1 MGGGQSYN
9 KQYEDKINEL
19 KREMLKMKE
28 TIEDYKKK
36 KTQKDMNS
44 MIESEIK
51 SLKDRL
57 LKNNKEKE
65 IELIT
70 SFVKEFIENIDKNSI
85 LKVFSEE
92 NEKQEK
98 KYIRQ

>member
-1 MGGGQSYN
+1 
-9 KQYEDKINEL
+9 
-19 KREMLKMKE
+19 
-28 TIEDYKKK
+28 
-36 KTQKDMNS
+36 MNS
-44 MIESEIK
+44 KIESE
-51 SLKDRL
+51 LKLLNDIF

-65 IELIT
+65 IELI
-70 SFVKEFIENIDKNSI
+70 SWFVKDFIENIDKNSI

>member
-9 KQYEDKINEL
+9 KEYEEKINEL

-36 KTQKDMNS
+36 TQEDMNS

-51 SLKDRL
+51 SLKDTL

-65 IELIT
+65 I
-70 SFVKEFIENIDKNSI
+70 
-85 LKVFSEE
+85 
-92 NEKQEK
+92 
-98 KYIRQ
+98 

>member
-1 MGGGQSYN
+1 MKFYQWK
-9 KQYEDKINEL
+9 KQLRI
-19 KREMLKMKE
+19 
-28 TIEDYKKK
+28 IKK
-36 KTQKDMNS
+36 KTQKKMYS
-44 MIESEIK
+44 KIESE
-51 SLKDRL
+51 LKLLNDIF

-65 IELIT
+65 KELIW
-70 SFVKEFIENIDKNSI
+70 SFVKDFIENIDKNSI

>member
-1 MGGGQSYN
+1 
-9 KQYEDKINEL
+9 
-19 KREMLKMKE
+19 
-28 TIEDYKKK
+28 
-36 KTQKDMNS
+36 MNS
-44 MIESEIK
+44 KIESE
-51 SLKDRL
+51 LKLLNDIF

-65 IELIT
+65 IELIS
-70 SFVKEFIENIDKNSI
+70 SFVKDFIENIDKNSI

>member
-36 KTQKDMNS
+36 K
-44 MIESEIK
+44 
-51 SLKDRL
+51 LK
-57 LKNNKEKE
+57 K
-65 IELIT
+65 I
-70 SFVKEFIENIDKNSI
+70 
-85 LKVFSEE
+85 
-92 NEKQEK
+92 
-98 KYIRQ
+98 

>member
-36 KTQKDMNS
+36 KH
-44 MIESEIK
+44 
-51 SLKDRL
+51 
-57 LKNNKEKE
+57 
-65 IELIT
+65 
-70 SFVKEFIENIDKNSI
+70 
-85 LKVFSEE
+85 
-92 NEKQEK
+92 K
-98 KYIRQ
+98 KI